1 MSTAET
7 VAPEL
12 QLPPRF
18 QIRAVLK
25 ETPAVAV
32 YRVFDVSDKRDEA
45 IKILR
50 HELSEPQQLL
60 RFKAEFATLAGLEHP
75 SIVKVFDFGLIDDRF
90 PYFTMEY
97 FAGRK
102 ISEFFDGQNWD
113 ALYDVI
119 LEIAS
124 GLHHIHHLGIIHLD
138 LKPSNILVSDHG
150 QAKIMDF
157 GVAVES
163 HQVLNRQIRGTLH
176 YMAPEVLRQDR
187 VDSRADLYA
196 LGMTLYETVTGA
208 LPAYGKQ
215 QIEVIR
221 LHLDG
226 EIRPPSSIN
235 PRVPDA
241 LEQIIMKLLEKDPRH
256 RFVSAAALLQAVA
269 QAAGKTAPA
278 GELLVG
284 RGELFA
290 APLIGRK
297 HEITQLT
304 TMIADARDGRGCGVI
319 VAGPEGM
326 GKSRI
331 VRDATLRA
339 QLDGARVFCGRCPI
353 NRKTIYAPFFE
364 IFQQMVAAVNP
375 SADVTEEL
383 RRLLRPLVPAQGE
396 EAAPAHSQK
405 YRLYNRIVQSMQDM
419 YGFLSAGEG
428 SGSPL
433 IIVIEDLQWADPS
446 TSELFSFLVGEAKQN
461 RLLVIGTLTADDGS
475 AELIAW
481 EQRAR
486 EGGFPVIRVSTL
498 NEALVREH
506 LQSLLGYENVSDEF
520 VRWMLWESTGS
531 PLNIRRI
538 VDYLIA
544 HDFLS
549 WTANGWMVEMDRIRA
564 LRIPGGAASIL
575 MEKVDGLDD
584 EQRALLETAAV
595 FGEVSEVDLLMAAAE
610 DPSPRL
616 RGEGAAS
623 AADEGLH
630 PAGVGPSPGA
640 SRHPLPALRG
650 EGPYEILRELVRD
663 GLLDEASD
671 GKSVTFPQIHLRDA
685 LYNSMHDRRRSEL
698 HHRVGH
704 VLEPLLAGGSTQL
717 LGQVAYHFARAD
729 EPEKGIRYAVE
740 AGDLAFGTLAHEE
753 ATEFYRS
760 ALELMDLAGLD
771 EAHKAEVR
779 EKLADAYY
787 RSSDFRGAMQAYQY
801 LLKSIQARAKDHEAN
816 ADLAR
821 VMKKIGKVLWKRG
834 EHDSALSY
842 YDNAREIYERLG
854 QTLEVA
860 ESLNRMASVYREADN
875 NEMALQSAQRAM
887 KLLEG
892 TEPNIVFG
900 YIKNLLGNIEYSL
913 GNWQKSKEI
922 LLEAVEVGAKVGS
935 EQLCKVA
942 STNLGNTLW
951 KLGDWTSALQ
961 YYKMNLDLSE
971 AEGDLWDLVTAYNN
985 IGIIEFGR
993 GNFHAAL
1000 EYFEKCVR
1008 IDEKIGAIEYE
1019 ALARENAG
1027 EALEMLGRW
1036 NDALDQY
1043 TRCINMRGFDESRAS
1058 RSSVYIPLA
1067 RLMNKKGDIAK
1078 ALEYVQKALS
1088 SAERAREE
1096 DNIAEACYVLAAIED
1111 ERENYVD
1118 ADRYL
1123 GRALKI
1129 FEDKQT
1135 TNGLARAHTAKA
1147 SLCFSQQKLD
1157 DAMQHAELG
1166 AQYAEQL
1173 GDRFS
1178 KAKND
1183 WMWGKILYANGD
1195 REGGNVRFE
1204 AARVTFE
1211 ELETPYELGRLLFD
1225 IGLLKDDAE
1234 EATQTIRGAI
1244 RIFERLDA
1252 PHDLERARGALF
1264 RIRPSGKVQVPSAV
1278 VGLYEVVKIIN
1289 SSLDLQEVLTRVLDL
1304 GIRRLR
1310 AERGMIL
1317 LLDPI
1322 TSALRTRVVRNIN
1335 EGEPDS
1341 KRSPQSIVR
1350 EVIQSGQSVMSA
1362 DARADERFVES
1373 ESVITENILSILCVP
1388 LIIKDRIAG
1397 AIYVDHRQ
1405 ARHLFS
1411 QKDLNFLEAFA
1422 DQAAI
1427 AIENARLYEE
1437 LEEARTRLSLE
1448 NESLRREVLIEKHL
1462 DSIVGQSEAVAKI
1475 QFSIRKA
1482 ASGNSTVLLRG
1493 ESGSGKGLVAR
1504 IIHNVSPR
1512 RNGPF
1517 IKFNCAAL
1525 PETLAESELFGHE
1538 KGSFTG
1544 ADRRKLGRFE
1554 LANGGTIFLDEI
1566 GKVSLAIQAKLLRVV
1581 EDKEFERVGGTQ
1593 TIKTEVKIIAATN
1606 LDIEK
1611 AIDQGT
1617 FREDLYYR
1625 LNIIP
1630 LVLPPLRERKDDI
1643 PVLTE
1648 HFMRKICRDLGIETK
1663 HLEPGVLDLFLRY
1676 NWPGNIRELE
1686 ATLHRAIVMSNDD
1699 TITRNDFYGLF
1710 SDIVPASPDAGPVPM
1725 PSSLLNPVIG
1735 KMDITSDIYDEVMS
1749 SVDRQLIE
1757 RALESSGGRIRE
1769 AARRLGLARNTL
1781 KAKIQKYNIAVKD

>member
-1 MSTAET
+1 MSTAES
-7 VAPEL
+7 VAPAL

-25 ETPAVAV
+25 ETAETAV

-50 HELSEPQQLL
+50 HELSAPQQLL

-97 FAGRK
+97 FAGKK

-119 LEIAS
+119 LQIAS

-215 QIEVIR
+215 PIEVIR

-226 EIRPPSSIN
+226 EIRPPSAIN

-241 LEQIIMKLLEKDPRH
+241 LEQIIMRLLEKDPRH

-297 HEITQLT
+297 NEVGQLT
-304 TMIADARDGRGCGVI
+304 TLISDARDGRGCGVI
-319 VAGPEGM
+319 VAGAEGL

-375 SADVTEEL
+375 HADVTEEL
-383 RRLLRPLVPAQGE
+383 RRLLRPLVVPAPGE
-396 EAAPAHSQK
+396 ESAPAHSQK

-446 TSELFSFLVGEAKQN
+446 TSELFSFLGGEAKQN
-461 RLLVIGTLTADDGS
+461 RLLVIGTLTADDAS
-475 AELIAW
+475 SDLMTW

-498 NEALVREH
+498 NESMVREH
-506 LQSLLGYENVSDEF
+506 LQSLLGYEDVSDEF

-544 HDFLS
+544 HGFLN
-549 WTANGWMVEMDRIRA
+549 WTANGWAVEMDRIRA

-575 MEKVDGLDD
+575 MEKVEALDD
-584 EQRALLETAAV
+584 TQRALLETAAV
-595 FGEVSEVDLLMAAAE
+595 FGEVSEIDLLTKAAA
-610 DPSPRL
+610 
-616 RGEGAAS
+616 A
-623 AADEGLH
+623 
-630 PAGVGPSPGA
+630 PAEQA
-640 SRHPLPALRG
+640 FR
-650 EGPYEILRELVRD
+650 ILRDLIRN
-663 GLLDEASD
+663 GLLDESSD

-685 LYNSMHDRRRSEL
+685 LYNTMTERRRGEL
-698 HHRVGH
+698 HHRVGY
-704 VLEPLLAGGSTQL
+704 VLEPLLENGSTQL

-740 AGDLAFGTLAHEE
+740 AGDLAFRTLAHEE

-760 ALELMDLAGLD
+760 ALELMDLAGCD

-787 RSSDFRGAMQAYQY
+787 RSNDFRGAMQAYQY
-801 LLKSIQARAKDHEAN
+801 LLKSIQARARSEAPN
-816 ADLAR
+816 GDLAR
-821 VMKKIGKVLWKRG
+821 VMKKIGKVLTKRG
-834 EHDSALSY
+834 EQDSALSY
-842 YDNAREIYERLG
+842 YNNARDIYEQLG
-854 QTLEVA
+854 ETLEVA
-860 ESLNRMASVYREADN
+860 ELLNRMAWVYKDINDYVTAHETSER
-875 NEMALQSAQRAM
+875 ALA
-887 KLLEG
+887 LLEG
-892 TEPNIVFG
+892 REPNIVSG
-900 YIKNLLGNIEYSL
+900 YIKNTLGSIEYAL
-913 GNWQKSKEI
+913 GNWQTSKE
-922 LLEAVEVGAKVGS
+922 LLMQAVEVGTKVGS

-961 YYKMNLDLSE
+961 YYKMNLELSE
-971 AEGDLWDLVTAYNN
+971 AEGDIWDLITAYNN
-985 IGIIEFGR
+985 VGVIEFGR
-993 GNFHAAL
+993 GNFPAAL
-1000 EYFEKCVR
+1000 EYFDKSAR

-1019 ALARENAG
+1019 ALARENVG

-1036 NDALDQY
+1036 NDALEQY
-1043 TRCINMRGFDESRAS
+1043 TRCLNMRGFDESRAS

-1067 RLMNKKGDIAK
+1067 RLTNKKGDIAK
-1078 ALEYVQKALS
+1078 ALEYVQKALAA
-1088 SAERAREE
+1088 AERAREE
-1096 DNIAEACYVLAAIED
+1096 DSIAEACYVLAAIED
-1111 ERENYVD
+1111 ERENFVE

-1129 FEDKQT
+1129 FEDQQT
-1135 TNGLARAHTAKA
+1135 TNGLARAHTAAA
-1147 SLCFSQQKLD
+1147 SLCFEQQKID
-1157 DAMQHAELG
+1157 EAIHHAELG

-1195 REGGNVRFE
+1195 REQANARFE
-1204 AARVTFE
+1204 AARVAFE

-1264 RIRPSGKVQVPSAV
+1264 RIRPSGKAQVSSVV

-1304 GIRRLR
+1304 AIRRVR

-1373 ESVITENILSILCVP
+1373 ESVIAENILSILCVP

-1411 QKDLNFLEAFA
+1411 QKDLNFLEAFS

-1437 LEEARTRLSLE
+1437 LEEARTRLSLD
-1448 NESLRREVLIEKHL
+1448 NESLRREVLVEKHL
-1462 DSIVGQSEAVAKI
+1462 DSVVGQSEAVAKI

-1554 LANGGTIFLDEI
+1554 LANGGSIFLDEI
-1566 GKVSLAIQAKLLRVV
+1566 GKVSLAIQSKLLRVV

-1593 TIKTEVKIIAATN
+1593 TIKTDVKIIAATN

-1643 PVLTE
+1643 PLLAE
-1648 HFMRKICRDLGIETK
+1648 HFMRKICRDIGIETK
-1663 HLEPGVLDLFLRY
+1663 RLEPGVLDLFMRY

-1686 ATLHRAIVMSNDD
+1686 ATLHRAIVMSNGE
-1699 TITRNDFYGLF
+1699 TITRHDFYGLF
-1710 SDIVPASPDAGPVPM
+1710 SDVVPVSPDAGPVPM

-1781 KAKIQKYNIAVKD
+1781 KSKIQKYKIAARD